1 VDQAAGAGG
10 PKPELIHGFEARARC
25 REPYGI
31 KQRALVDRSRN
42 YGITRAHSSTGAQLI
57 PRLPLASRFRHDG
70 GKAGEN
76 SGEGTISG
84 REDMERTL
92 RDAYAAR
99 QRGDLDALG
108 RLFAPHA
115 RFQMAGS
122 SASPIATLVEGAE
135 QYRPLL
141 AGMIKTF
148 EVLDHRIVSM
158 LIDGSKAAV
167 QWRAKM
173 RSAVTGETVDTDLF
187 DLIEM
192 EGGRIT
198 SFLEFCDTALAAR
211 MMKH

>member
-1 VDQAAGAGG
+1 MM
-10 PKPELIHGFEARARC
+10 EA
-25 REPYGI
+25 
-31 KQRALVDRSRN
+31 N
-42 YGITRAHSSTGAQLI
+42 
-57 PRLPLASRFRHDG
+57 
-70 GKAGEN
+70 AGEN
-76 SGEGTISG
+76 SGEDTMSG
-84 REDMERTL
+84 REDMERTR

-148 EVLDHRIVSM
+148 EVLDHKIVSM

-173 RSAVTGETVDTDLF
+173 RSSVTGETVDTDLF

-198 SFLEFCDTALAAR
+198 SFLEFSDTALAAR
-211 MMKH
+211 MMKQ